1 PFAATYRTFLEANAE
16 GKRAMEVGPL
26 LERAGFRFLGD
37 DVEEAHRFC
46 QRLADIVER
55 PIETDD
61 PYDFG
66 EDPMVQ
72 DVRRL
77 MQSNPRLVLTIK
89 PPPEAILF
97 YRAAT
102 GLAHDLRLL
111 KVRGRFRPILR
122 DIQSRGR
129 LA

>member
-1 PFAATYRTFLEANAE
+1 VQAAYEL
-16 GKRAMEVGPL
+16 
-26 LERAGFRFLGD
+26 
-37 DVEEAHRFC
+37 C

-55 PIETDD
+55 PIQTDE

-66 EDPMVQ
+66 ADPMVQ

-77 MQSNPRLVLTIK
+77 VQSQPRVALAVK
-89 PPPEAILF
+89 PPAEAILF

-111 KVRGRFRPILR
+111 KVKGRFRPILR
-122 DIQSRGR
+122 EIEERGGG